1 MSKKRRYWGVL
12 PPLPAA
18 VLGEVAKQCE
28 SVGLEGVWGIQVF
41 GPPFI
46 PLAAAAMVTSRLK
59 LGTGVALAFSRS
71 PFETAMA
78 ALDVDTISGGR
89 MVLGIGPSVRWWN
102 EDWYG
107 VHYGKPI
114 PHLREA
120 ITIIRLLIAK
130 GHTGDL
136 GKWEG
141 EYYKLNLDRFK
152 TLAPPVRTE
161 IPIYLPAL
169 YETAMRVAGEIGE
182 GLATHPICSEP
193 WIFDQVVPNLQK
205 GLDKAGKKRSAFDLN
220 VWLYV
225 APNEDQKQ
233 AIEETRPTVAF
244 YALHEQYEKYFA
256 ANGFGK
262 EARAIAEASKAHDEE
277 GMRRACTD
285 DMVRR
290 FAIVG
295 TPDEVRR
302 RIDRIAEVADSFTL
316 CPPYVGISPERIG
329 HYNTQIATTF
339 YV

>member
-1 MSKKRRYWGVL
+1 MSKKRRYWGIL
-12 PPLPAA
+12 PPLPAPA
-18 VLGEVAKQCE
+18 LGGLAKQCE
-28 SVGLEGVWGIQVF
+28 DMGMEGVWGIQVY

-46 PLAAAAMVTSRLK
+46 PLAGAAMVTTKLK
-59 LGTGVALAFSRS
+59 LGTGVALAFTRS

-102 EDWYG
+102 ESWYG
-107 VHYGKPI
+107 VEYGKPI

-120 ITIIRLLIAK
+120 VTIIRMLIAK

-136 GKWEG
+136 GKFEG

-152 TLAPPVRTE
+152 TLAPPTRTH

-169 YETAMRVAGEIGE
+169 YPTAMRVAGEIAE
-182 GLATHPICSEP
+182 GLASHPICSEQ
-193 WIFDQVVPNLQK
+193 WVIEQIAPNVQK
-205 GLDKAGKKRSAFDLN
+205 GLDKAGRKRSDFDLN

-225 APNEDQKQ
+225 SPNADRKQ
-233 AIEETRPTVAF
+233 AIEETRPTVMF

-262 EARAIAEASKAHDEE
+262 EAKAIAEASKAHDPE
-277 GMRRACTD
+277 GMKRACTD
-285 DMVRR
+285 EMVQK

-295 TPDEVRR
+295 TPDEVRK
-302 RIDRIAEVADSFTL
+302 RIDKIAEVADSFTL
-316 CPPYVGISPERIG
+316 CTPYVDVSPERIG
-329 HYNTQIATTF
+329 FYGAEIAKTF